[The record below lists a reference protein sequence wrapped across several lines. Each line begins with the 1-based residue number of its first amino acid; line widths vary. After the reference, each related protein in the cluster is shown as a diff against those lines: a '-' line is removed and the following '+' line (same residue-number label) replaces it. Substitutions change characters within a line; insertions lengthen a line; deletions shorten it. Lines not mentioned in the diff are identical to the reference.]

1 MGVRRFLGLCLPAGC
16 AGMRVLE
23 PPRAGQAAS
32 PAPEV
37 DHSRRPRDRRRERRF
52 NRDRAPPLDEGEL
65 DDHPPTGTT
74 WLTISAGAG
83 WVMVVL
89 FVWLNPF
96 QADLF
101 ARWLI
106 LGASWLAAALLCA
119 PLWKRLPVP
128 SLALGAA
135 ALAVVINLL
144 AQGGIGIPT
153 VALGFW
159 SIVALGLNLRDDRP
173 CSRIREYDSRMP
185 ALGLAVAWSALLG
198 TFIGLVSPFWRSE
211 TAVRSR

>member
-1 MGVRRFLGLCLPAGC
+1 M
-16 AGMRVLE
+16 
-23 PPRAGQAAS
+23 
-32 PAPEV
+32 
-37 DHSRRPRDRRRERRF
+37 
-52 NRDRAPPLDEGEL
+52 
-65 DDHPPTGTT
+65 
-74 WLTISAGAG
+74 ISAGAG

-89 FVWLNPF
+89 FGWLNPF

-106 LGASWLAAALLCA
+106 LGASWLAAALLGA

-128 SLALGAA
+128 ALALGRRCARGRDQ
-135 ALAVVINLL
+135 LAGSRRHRNPHRRP
-144 AQGGIGIPT
+144 GHSGRSWP
-153 VALGFW
+153 
-159 SIVALGLNLRDDRP
+159 SGLNLRDDRP

-211 TAVRSR
+211 AAIARGEAAHPAAPARL